1 MHNIITYI
9 ADSIKQIDFSYDL
22 RIELNFLD
30 FIFDIQLKQNVPV
43 EEHFLRFLQRL
54 FLPKSVEK
62 MQTDVQQYALA
73 DIALRGIGSCLY
85 RCKLRNFDYK
95 LMYENRR
102 IVM

>member
-9 ADSIKQIDFSYDL
+9 TDSIKQIDYSYDL
-22 RIELNFLD
+22 RVELNFLD

-43 EEHFLRFLQRL
+43 EDHFLRFLQRL

-85 RCKLRNFDYK
+85 RCKLRNFDYT
-95 LMYENRR
+95 LMYENR
-102 IVM
+102 

>member
-1 MHNIITYI
+1 MYNIITYI
-9 ADSIKQIDFSYDL
+9 ADSIKQIDCSYDL

-85 RCKLRNFDYK
+85 RCKLRNFDYI
-95 LMYENRR
+95 N
-102 IVM
+102 